1 MKVCIECNKQ
11 KKYNHFLKNGDKCK
25 NCRNKCEHGSR
36 KYRCNQCGNGCCEH
50 GRDKYCC
57 KECGTGYCKH
67 NKRIRDCKYCGGNS
81 LCEHERKKGICRDCG
96 TGLCEHDRNKNA
108 CRDCGTGICVHG
120 EWKQN
125 CMECNDKILCSH
137 NIKKRNCKE
146 CSHLYCKH
154 KILKSRC
161 KECGGSGFCIHN
173 NLKYQC
179 KICDLPSYL
188 RNIINCRI
196 RQSIKSENKTQ
207 HTIEYLGCSLIE
219 YKRHIE
225 KMFKKDM
232 SWDNIG
238 VLWHIDHI
246 IPIKYRENNI
256 KPSIEEQIKRLH
268 YANTQPLYAIDNL
281 RKGNR
286 FVG

>member
-1 MKVCIECNKQ
+1 MKICKDRKGNGCGFKKELKYFYKGRSKCKECYNISRKCVHNKIKYRCIECGGSAICEHNIRKDTCRICGNGHCKHNKQ
-11 KKYNHFLKNGDKCK
+11 KHQCVECGGSSICEHNIIKSRCIECGGGSI
-25 NCRNKCEHGSR
+25 CEHGIRKDACKSCGNIYCEHSNY
-36 KYRCNQCGNGCCEH
+36 KYRCI
-50 GRDKYCC
+50 
-57 KECGTGYCKH
+57 ECGTGYC
-67 NKRIRDCKYCGGNS
+67 
-81 LCEHERKKGICRDCG
+81 E
-96 TGLCEHDRNKNA
+96 
-108 CRDCGTGICVHG
+108 
-120 EWKQN
+120 
-125 CMECNDKILCSH
+125 
-137 NIKKRNCKE
+137 
-146 CSHLYCKH
+146 H
-154 KILKSRC
+154 KILKTRC
-161 KECGGSGFCIHN
+161 VECGGGSICKHDIRRD
-173 NLKYQC
+173 LC
-179 KICDLPSYL
+179 KICDLSSYL